1 MKFWMIEILVRMVRL
16 KKNMAHELGN
26 LLLTQGLSWRA
37 LLGKNRAKRR
47 LFSKVTPLHSA
58 SH

>member
-16 KKNMAHELGN
+16 KKNMAHKLGD

-37 LLGKNRAKRR
+37 LLGKKAAR
-47 LFSKVTPLHSA
+47 
-58 SH
+58 